1 MPTDQ
6 EGCLLRLAP
15 GTPIVIMWDVDYDE
29 QGRALQAAEDI
40 YAGDKHEFAY
50 EWTEG
55 DIPT

>member
-1 MPTDQ
+1 
-6 EGCLLRLAP
+6 
-15 GTPIVIMWDVDYDE
+15 MWDVDYDE